1 MCISLCCISMGFA
14 PGGFANTRLSGNCA
28 FTKNPFQAENPSIL
42 ERTHTTWR
50 RGPDLGSEI
59 SGIKYYS
66 LPKSLL
72 PPLGDPRSW
81 SPHRLL
87 EDRNGSGP
95 FCARNPTELLRTIT
109 SSPQSRY
116 PYSHFAG
123 EKKNKAEVLQLE
135 S

>member
-50 RGPDLGSEI
+50 RGLDLGSEI
-59 SGIKYYS
+59 NGIKYYS

-72 PPLGDPRSW
+72 PPVGDPRSW

-87 EDRNGSGP
+87 EDRNGSGS

-109 SSPQSRY
+109 SSPQ
-116 PYSHFAG
+116 AG
-123 EKKNKAEVLQLE
+123 PLMARSSQTAGQDRSVYQ
-135 S
+135 